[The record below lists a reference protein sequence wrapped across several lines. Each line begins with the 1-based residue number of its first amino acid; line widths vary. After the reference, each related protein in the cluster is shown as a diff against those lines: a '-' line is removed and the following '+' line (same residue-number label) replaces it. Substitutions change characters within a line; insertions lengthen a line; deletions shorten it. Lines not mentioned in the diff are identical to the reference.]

1 MPSTITSTQTVTIKT
16 DVQNSYPSIVC
27 PIMAVLTP
35 SSTFVSLSADYGTI
49 SLNASN
55 ISLPNDIGTKTF
67 TLTVES
73 LNYASSVTD

>member
-1 MPSTITSTQTVTIKT
+1 
-16 DVQNSYPSIVC
+16 
-27 PIMAVLTP
+27 MAVLTP